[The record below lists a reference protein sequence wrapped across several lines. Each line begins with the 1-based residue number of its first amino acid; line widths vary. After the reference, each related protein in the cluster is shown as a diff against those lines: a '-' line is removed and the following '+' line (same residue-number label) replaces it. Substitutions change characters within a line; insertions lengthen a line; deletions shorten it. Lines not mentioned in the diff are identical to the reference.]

1 MSFRPIKSSMSVIL
15 LFVLLSTNGA
25 VFAGQAAEQDLATQI
40 DQILAKT
47 YKPGEPGAA
56 ALVIKDGKVILR
68 KGYGLADMELGVPVE
83 PDMIFRLGS
92 VTKQFTAVSIL
103 MLAEQGKL
111 SLQDEITKFLPD
123 YPTQGKTI
131 TVEHL
136 LTHTSGIKSYTSMP
150 EWLPLWRKDFSVKE
164 LVDLFKN
171 QPMEFAPGERWNYNN
186 SGYVLLGAIIEK
198 ASGLTYEDFLQKNIF
213 GPLGMKHSYYGN
225 ITPVIPRRI
234 PGYSKGKSGFE
245 NAAYLSMTQP
255 YAAGSLI
262 SSVDDLAIWND
273 ALFAEK
279 LLPRKSLEKAFT
291 TCKLK
296 NGEDTRYGYGWF
308 ICNYEGHRIIEHGGG
323 INGFSTYFL
332 TIPEDHI
339 FVSLLTNKDNEN
351 PEPPAFKAA
360 AIALGKPYKE
370 PAAIKMAAK
379 MSDPLVGVYE
389 DDENKDQYVT
399 KDGEKLFFQRAG
411 GEKTEIFAQAPTT
424 FFFKD
429 SFNRIEF
436 LKDKKGLVTGMKVIG
451 RIGPIQTL
459 KRTTKPFPPEKKEIA
474 IDPAIYDRYVGEYEL
489 APGMTVSIIKE
500 GTKLMIQPGGQ
511 EKAELFPEAETKFFV
526 KAVEAEVEFVKDQ
539 NGTVTGLVLNQGG
552 QKMNAKKIK

>member
-1 MSFRPIKSSMSVIL
+1 MAFRPTKKSVYVVL
-15 LFVLLSTNGA
+15 LFVFMLANGA
-25 VFAGQAAEQDLATQI
+25 IFAGQAAEQDVIAQI
-40 DQILAKT
+40 DQMLAKI

-68 KGYGLADMELGVPVE
+68 KGYGVADMELGVPVE

-92 VTKQFTAVSIL
+92 ITKQFTAVAIL

-198 ASGLTYEDFLQKNIF
+198 ASGLTYEEFLQKNIF
-213 GPLGMKHSYYGN
+213 GPLGMKHSGYGN
-225 ITPVIPRRI
+225 IAPIIPRRI
-234 PGYSKGKSGFE
+234 PGYSKGKNGFE
-245 NAAYLSMTQP
+245 NAPYLSMTQP

-262 SSVDDLAIWND
+262 SSVDDLAVWND
-273 ALFAEK
+273 SLFAEK

-323 INGFSTYFL
+323 INGFLTYFL

-339 FVSLLTNKDNEN
+339 FVSILTNRDNEN
-351 PEPPAFKAA
+351 PEPLAFKAA
-360 AIALGKPYKE
+360 ALVLGKPYKE
-370 PAAIKMAAK
+370 PTGIKLTAK
-379 MSDPLVGVYE
+379 MIDPLVGVYE
-389 DDENKDQYVT
+389 DNENKDLYVT
-399 KDGEKLFFQRAG
+399 KDGEKIFSQRPG
-411 GEKTEIFAQAPTT
+411 GEKTEIFAQSSTT

-436 LKDKKGLVTGMKVIG
+436 LKDKKGLVTGMKLSG

-459 KRTTKPFPPEKKEIA
+459 KKTNKPFPQPKKEIA
-474 IDPAIYDRYVGEYEL
+474 LDPAIYDQYVGEYEL
-489 APGMTVSIIKE
+489 APGLTATVTKE
-500 GTKLMIQPGGQ
+500 GTKLMLQPQGQ
-511 EKAELFPEAETKFFV
+511 MKAELFPESETKFFIKV
-526 KAVEAEVEFVKDQ
+526 VEATVEFLKDPD
-539 NGTVTGLVLNQGG
+539 GKVTGFILDQGG
-552 QKMNAKKIK
+552 QKETAKKVK